1 MSNVPAT
8 QTKFSLSRPPRP
20 MLSRDAD
27 AIYWMSRYVERAE
40 HVARIL
46 WVNSNLLIDVGELAP
61 DLQLRQ
67 WQSVVAIMRAG
78 VLPEP
83 PADEAGAEAVVA
95 QRVAQHMVF
104 NADNPNSLF
113 SCISRARENAR
124 AVRETISAEMWE
136 NLNTLYW
143 TLHDAPAR
151 FDEAPDDFYRQVI
164 YGSML
169 FQGLTDQTLAHDQR
183 WHFAQLGKYLERIDV
198 TSRII
203 EIKFD
208 ILRAAEPKLE
218 KPIRNIHW
226 MGVLRSCCSIEAY
239 RRNDVGDM
247 DPLRVATFLIL
258 EPDFPRSIRFAV
270 KHAHDAIAAIR
281 AELDPRGIDP
291 AERTLGRLMAQ
302 LDYAERTEITRSGVP
317 QYLHKIQADVID
329 AALAI
334 QKTYFLH

>member
-1 MSNVPAT
+1 MSTVPAT

-27 AIYWMSRYVERAE
+27 SIYWMSRYVERAE
-40 HVARIL
+40 HVSRIL
-46 WVNSNLLIDVGELAP
+46 WVTSNLLVDVGELAP

-67 WQSVVAIMRAG
+67 WQSVLSIMRAG
-78 VLPEP
+78 VVPEA
-83 PADEAGAEAVVA
+83 ADAGVGAETAVA

-143 TLHDAPAR
+143 TLNDAPAR

-203 EIKFD
+203 EIKFE
-208 ILRAAEPKLE
+208 ILRAAEGKLE
-218 KPIRNIHW
+218 TPIRNIHW
-226 MGVLRSCCSIEAY
+226 MSVLRCCCSIEAS
-239 RRNDVGDM
+239 RRNNIGDM
-247 DPLRVATFLIL
+247 DPMRVATFLIL
-258 EPDFPRSIRFAV
+258 EPDFPRSVRFAV
-270 KHAHDAIAAIR
+270 RHAHGAIAAIR
-281 AELDPRGIDP
+281 AELDPRGVDP

-302 LDYAERTEITRSGVP
+302 LDYAEKHEITRQGVP
-317 QYLHKIQADVID
+317 QYLQKIQADVIE